1 MSKVEEM
8 ESGKKCIVDFSNE
21 YIKRRKYIYT
31 WLRRPRRTVYVC
43 MYVCIEE
50 GWEMLCDDRQM
61 DGRMDNY
68 VSSLSYNGL
77 SNLTATEFLLW

>member
-1 MSKVEEM
+1 M
-8 ESGKKCIVDFSNE
+8 GCVDHAE
-21 YIKRRKYIYT
+21 LY
-31 WLRRPRRTVYVC
+31 

>member
-21 YIKRRKYIYT
+21 YIKRRKYIYIHGCVDHAE
-31 WLRRPRRTVYVC
+31 LY

-61 DGRMDNY
+61 DGRMNNY

>member
-1 MSKVEEM
+1 
-8 ESGKKCIVDFSNE
+8 
-21 YIKRRKYIYT
+21 
-31 WLRRPRRTVYVC
+31 
-43 MYVCIEE
+43 MYVCIKE